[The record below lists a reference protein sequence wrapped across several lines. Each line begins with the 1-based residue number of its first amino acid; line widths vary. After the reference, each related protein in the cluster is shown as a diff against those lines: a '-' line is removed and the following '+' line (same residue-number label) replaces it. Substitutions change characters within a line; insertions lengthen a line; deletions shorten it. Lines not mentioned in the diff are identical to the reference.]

1 MVGGHPMSLRLQLY
15 LFAAL
20 AFVAGLLRWRSA
32 YAEKRLAED
41 DRQITSDRLDA
52 ALKKM
57 EIEHDVE
64 TLGDVGLGE
73 RAARWLR
80 PDADK
85 R

>member
-1 MVGGHPMSLRLQLY
+1 MTLRLQIY
-15 LFAAL
+15 AVAL
-20 AFVAGLLRWRSA
+20 MAFVLGLLRWRSA
-32 YAEKRLAED
+32 YADAKLAEM
-41 DRQITSDRLDA
+41 DRKLAEVRLDA
-52 ALKKM
+52 ALRKM
-57 EIEHDVE
+57 EKEHEIE

>member
-1 MVGGHPMSLRLQLY
+1 MTMRLQLY
-15 LFAAL
+15 LLVGL

-32 YAEKRLAED
+32 YADAKLAELD
-41 DRQITSDRLDA
+41 KRIASDRLDA
-52 ALKKM
+52 TLRKM

-80 PDADK
+80 PADK

>member
-1 MVGGHPMSLRLQLY
+1 MSLRLQLY

-32 YAEKRLAED
+32 YADAKLAEVD
-41 DRQITSDRLDA
+41 KQIASDRLDA
-52 ALKKM
+52 ALRKM

-80 PDADK
+80 PNADK

>member
-1 MVGGHPMSLRLQLY
+1 MTLRLQIYAVAL
-15 LFAAL
+15 L
-20 AFVAGLLRWRSA
+20 AFVLGLLRWRSA
-32 YAEKRLAED
+32 YADAKLAEM
-41 DRQITSDRLDA
+41 DRKLAEVRLDA
-52 ALKKM
+52 ALKRM
-57 EIEHDVE
+57 EREHEIE

>member
-1 MVGGHPMSLRLQLY
+1 MTMRLQLY
-15 LFAAL
+15 LLVGL

-32 YAEKRLAED
+32 YADAKLAELD
-41 DRQITSDRLDA
+41 KRIASDRLDA
-52 ALKKM
+52 TLHKM
-57 EIEHDVE
+57 EIDHEIE

-73 RAARWLR
+73 RAAKWLR

>member
-1 MVGGHPMSLRLQLY
+1 MTMRLQLY
-15 LFAAL
+15 LLVGL

-32 YAEKRLAED
+32 YADAKLAELD
-41 DRQITSDRLDA
+41 KRIASDRLDA
-52 ALKKM
+52 TLRKM
-57 EIEHDVE
+57 EIDHEIE

-73 RAARWLR
+73 RAAKWLR

>member
-1 MVGGHPMSLRLQLY
+1 MSLRLQLY

-32 YAEKRLAED
+32 YADAKLAEVD
-41 DRQITSDRLDA
+41 KQIASDRLDA
-52 ALKKM
+52 ALRKM

-73 RAARWLR
+73 RAAKFLR
-80 PDADK
+80 PNADK

>member
-1 MVGGHPMSLRLQLY
+1 MTMRLQLY
-15 LFAAL
+15 IFVGL

-32 YAEKRLAED
+32 YADAKLAELD
-41 DRQITSDRLDA
+41 KRIASDRLDA
-52 ALKKM
+52 TLRKM
-57 EIEHDVE
+57 EIDHEIE

-73 RAARWLR
+73 RAAKWLR

>member
-1 MVGGHPMSLRLQLY
+1 MTLRLQLY
-15 LFAAL
+15 LFVGL

-32 YAEKRLAED
+32 YADAKLAEID
-41 DRQITSDRLDA
+41 KQIASDRLDA
-52 ALKKM
+52 ALRKM
-57 EIEHDVE
+57 EIDHDIE

-80 PDADK
+80 PNADK

>member
-1 MVGGHPMSLRLQLY
+1 MTLRLQLY

-32 YAEKRLAED
+32 YADKRLAEVD
-41 DRQITSDRLDA
+41 LQITSDRLDR
-52 ALKKM
+52 ALEKM
-57 EIEHDVE
+57 EREHEIE
-64 TLGDVGLGE
+64 TLGDVGLSE
-73 RAARWLR
+73 RAAKWLR

>member
-1 MVGGHPMSLRLQLY
+1 MTLRLQLY
-15 LFAAL
+15 LFVGL

-32 YAEKRLAED
+32 YANAKLAEID
-41 DRQITSDRLDA
+41 KQIASDRLDA
-52 ALKKM
+52 ALRKM
-57 EIEHDVE
+57 EIDHEIE

-73 RAARWLR
+73 RAAKFLR